1 MRKTLLVLGFSQ
13 FILLGACM
21 MLGAN
26 SAHGQ
31 DKNPVELGK
40 VRWTRDL
47 DAAYKQSKKTKKPIF
62 AFFQEV
68 PG

>member
-1 MRKTLLVLGFSQ
+1 MKKTMMGLGLCQLV
-13 FILLGACM
+13 LLGACM
-21 MLGAN
+21 MLG
-26 SAHGQ
+26 SPAHGQ
-31 DKNPVELGK
+31 DKTAVELGK

-47 DAAYKQSKKTKKPIF
+47 DGAYKQSKETGKPIF